1 MREKELRIALVCF
14 GGISLAVYMHGI
26 SKEVLKLVRASAA
39 LHGVDDREA
48 RSRAHFFD
56 FVDSQDPEY
65 DTEAVYFDLLREIG
79 RKLELRVVVDV
90 IAGASAGGINGAML
104 ARAICHDLRFNT
116 LRDMWLDNADV
127 TVLLATEAKANTW
140 SKVFMQPLIW
150 LAAKYGIVEANKEVT
165 EKLSLFVRS
174 RWFKPPLDGS
184 VMDALMYD
192 AATAMKPAKGK
203 ASSLLPIG
211 HAFDLFVTLTDY
223 HGYYEQVAIHDPP
236 VIHEIE
242 HRQLLHFGY
251 RHRLDGLI
259 ESDLD
264 LDDAPGL
271 AFAARAT
278 SSFPGAFPPSR
289 IADMDGL
296 VANRGANW
304 PKRDVFIAHNFR
316 HHRMAGVDPATASF
330 IDGSV
335 LNDRPFHEAIAAIH
349 GRFAF
354 RQVDRRLVYID
365 PTPRAMHG
373 TVNDDIPNFFST
385 LWGAASDI
393 PRAQPFAEELR
404 FVAEFNE
411 RVRQAAIIVTRTRPR
426 VSALVSGTI
435 STPLDRPVGEDEVR
449 EWRERVNMHVA
460 RAAGFASEGYVR
472 LKLASA
478 RMFIARLIV
487 QLCDVPE
494 RSPLAHGIG
503 AVIEAWATRHGFD
516 YNPAVWEGPLP
527 EDAKSLPIA
536 RFAEFLLD
544 FDVKYRERR
553 LNFLIEGQNRLYEL
567 VDDDAYRGLEPGVID
582 VLKGAFYVKLEDIRS
597 RQSAPNIGPATQ
609 ELARTIFAEGP
620 SIAEIKDLE
629 TYANGFVDLHG
640 GAIDQLLREL
650 AAALDLDGATRDL
663 DRLIADLDP
672 KEWHHEARRHVL
684 VNYLGFPFWDV
695 LTFPMMVGRESG
707 ELNQIL
713 IDRISPEDVRSLKD
727 FAGLASVKGSRF
739 GRFAAFLS
747 RAYRENDYLLG
758 RLHALDRLIDIVCDS
773 AGSAC
778 DDLDIVA
785 LKKRG
790 FLQIIA
796 TEEPHLTESGTLIRA
811 LRAKIAEMG

>member
-1 MREKELRIALVCF
+1 MREKELRIGLVCF

-39 LHGVDDREA
+39 LHDIDDRDA

-56 FVDSQDPEY
+56 SVGSQDPEY

-104 ARAICHDLRFNT
+104 ARAICHDLRVDT

-165 EKLSLFVRS
+165 KKLSLFVRS
-174 RWFKPPLDGS
+174 RWFKPPLDGA

-192 AATAMKPAKGK
+192 AAIAMKPVKGK

-251 RHRLDGLI
+251 RRRLDGLI

-289 IADMDGL
+289 IADMDAL
-296 VANRGANW
+296 VADRGDKW
-304 PKRDVFIAHNFR
+304 PKHDAFIAHNFR

-393 PRAQPFAEELR
+393 PRA
-404 FVAEFNE
+404 
-411 RVRQAAIIVTRTRPR
+411 
-426 VSALVSGTI
+426 
-435 STPLDRPVGEDEVR
+435 
-449 EWRERVNMHVA
+449 
-460 RAAGFASEGYVR
+460 
-472 LKLASA
+472 
-478 RMFIARLIV
+478 
-487 QLCDVPE
+487 
-494 RSPLAHGIG
+494 
-503 AVIEAWATRHGFD
+503 
-516 YNPAVWEGPLP
+516 
-527 EDAKSLPIA
+527 
-536 RFAEFLLD
+536 
-544 FDVKYRERR
+544 
-553 LNFLIEGQNRLYEL
+553 
-567 VDDDAYRGLEPGVID
+567 
-582 VLKGAFYVKLEDIRS
+582 
-597 RQSAPNIGPATQ
+597 
-609 ELARTIFAEGP
+609 
-620 SIAEIKDLE
+620 
-629 TYANGFVDLHG
+629 
-640 GAIDQLLREL
+640 
-650 AAALDLDGATRDL
+650 
-663 DRLIADLDP
+663 
-672 KEWHHEARRHVL
+672 
-684 VNYLGFPFWDV
+684 
-695 LTFPMMVGRESG
+695 
-707 ELNQIL
+707 
-713 IDRISPEDVRSLKD
+713 
-727 FAGLASVKGSRF
+727 
-739 GRFAAFLS
+739 
-747 RAYRENDYLLG
+747 
-758 RLHALDRLIDIVCDS
+758 
-773 AGSAC
+773 
-778 DDLDIVA
+778 
-785 LKKRG
+785 
-790 FLQIIA
+790 
-796 TEEPHLTESGTLIRA
+796 
-811 LRAKIAEMG
+811 

>member
-1 MREKELRIALVCF
+1 
-14 GGISLAVYMHGI
+14 
-26 SKEVLKLVRASAA
+26 
-39 LHGVDDREA
+39 
-48 RSRAHFFD
+48 
-56 FVDSQDPEY
+56 
-65 DTEAVYFDLLREIG
+65 
-79 RKLELRVVVDV
+79 
-90 IAGASAGGINGAML
+90 
-104 ARAICHDLRFNT
+104 
-116 LRDMWLDNADV
+116 
-127 TVLLATEAKANTW
+127 
-140 SKVFMQPLIW
+140 
-150 LAAKYGIVEANKEVT
+150 
-165 EKLSLFVRS
+165 
-174 RWFKPPLDGS
+174 
-184 VMDALMYD
+184 
-192 AATAMKPAKGK
+192 
-203 ASSLLPIG
+203 
-211 HAFDLFVTLTDY
+211 
-223 HGYYEQVAIHDPP
+223 
-236 VIHEIE
+236 
-242 HRQLLHFGY
+242 
-251 RHRLDGLI
+251 
-259 ESDLD
+259 
-264 LDDAPGL
+264 
-271 AFAARAT
+271 
-278 SSFPGAFPPSR
+278 
-289 IADMDGL
+289 
-296 VANRGANW
+296 
-304 PKRDVFIAHNFR
+304 
-316 HHRMAGVDPATASF
+316 ASF

-373 TVNDDIPNFFST
+373 AVNDDLPNFFST

-426 VSALVSGTI
+426 VSALVTGTI
-435 STPLDRPVGEDEVR
+435 ATPLDRPVGEDEVR
-449 EWRERVNMHVA
+449 EWREQVNMHVA

-478 RMFIARLIV
+478 RMFITRLIV

-503 AVIEAWATRHGFD
+503 AVIEAWSSRHGFD
-516 YNPAVWEGPLP
+516 YDPTVWEGPLP
-527 EDAKSLPIA
+527 EDAKTLPIA

-567 VDDDAYRGLEPGVID
+567 VDSDAYRGLEPGVID
-582 VLKGAFYVKLEDIRS
+582 LLKGAFYVKLEDIRS
-597 RQSAPNIGPATQ
+597 RQSQPNIGPATQ
-609 ELARTIFAEGP
+609 ELARTIFAKSP
-620 SIAEIKDLE
+620 SVADVKDLE
-629 TYANGFVDLHG
+629 TYANEFVDAHDE
-640 GAIDQLLREL
+640 AIERLLREL

-672 KEWHHEARRHVL
+672 QEWHHEARRHVL

-713 IDRISPEDVRSLKD
+713 IDRISPEDVRGLKD
-727 FAGLASVKGSRF
+727 LAGLASVKGSGF

-773 AGSAC
+773 AGRAC
-778 DDLDIVA
+778 EGLDIIA

-796 TEEPHLTESGTLIRA
+796 AEEPHLAESGDLIKA
-811 LRAKIAEMG
+811 LRAQIAEMR

>member
-39 LHGVDDREA
+39 LHAMDDRDA
-48 RSRAHFFD
+48 RARGHFFD
-56 FVDSQDPEY
+56 AVDSRDPEY
-65 DTEAVYFDLLREIG
+65 DTEEVYFDLLRDIG

-104 ARAICHDLRFNT
+104 ARAICHDLRFNV
-116 LRDMWLDNADV
+116 LRDLWLENADV
-127 TVLLATEAKANTW
+127 TVLLAQEAKASTW
-140 SKVFMQPLIW
+140 SKAFMQPLIW
-150 LAAKYGIVEANKEVT
+150 LAAKYGIVEADKEVT
-165 EKLSLFVRS
+165 KKLSLFVRS
-174 RWFKPPLDGS
+174 RWFKPPLDGG

-192 AATAMKPAKGK
+192 AATAMKPAKGRT
-203 ASSLLPIG
+203 SSLLPIG

-251 RHRLDGLI
+251 RRRLDGLI

-264 LDDAPGL
+264 VDDAPGL

-289 IADMDGL
+289 IADMDAL
-296 VANRGANW
+296 VASRGAKW
-304 PKRDVFIAHNFR
+304 PKRDAFIAHNFR

-373 TVNDDIPNFFST
+373 TVKDELPNFFST

-426 VSALVSGTI
+426 VSALVAGTI

-449 EWRERVNMHVA
+449 GWREQVNMHVA

-478 RMFIARLIV
+478 RMFITRLIV
-487 QLCDVPE
+487 QSCDVPD
-494 RSPLAHGIG
+494 RSPLAHAIG
-503 AVIEAWATRHGFD
+503 AVIDAWATRRGFD
-516 YNPAVWEGPLP
+516 YDPTTWEETLP
-527 EDAKSLPIA
+527 EEAKSLPIA

-567 VDDDAYRGLEPGVID
+567 VDSDAYRGLEPGVID
-582 VLKGAFYVKLEDIRS
+582 LLKGAFYVKLEDIRN
-597 RQSAPNIGPATQ
+597 RQSKPNIGPATQ
-609 ELARTIFAEGP
+609 ELARTIFAGSP
-620 SIAEIKDLE
+620 SIADIKDLDA
-629 TYANGFVDLHG
+629 YANEFVDAHDE
-640 GAIDQLLREL
+640 AIERLLREL

-672 KEWHHEARRHVL
+672 GEWHHEARRHVL

-773 AGSAC
+773 AGRAC
-778 DDLDIVA
+778 EGIDIIA

-790 FLQIIA
+790 FLQILA
-796 TEEPHLTESGTLIRA
+796 AEEPHLAESGDLIRA
-811 LRAKIAEMG
+811 LRAQIAAMG

>member
-39 LHGVDDREA
+39 LHDIDDREA
-48 RSRAHFFD
+48 RARAHFFD
-56 FVDSQDPEY
+56 AVDSQDPEY
-65 DTEAVYFDLLREIG
+65 DTEAVYFDLLRDIG

-104 ARAICHDLRFNT
+104 ARAICHDLRVNV
-116 LRDMWLDNADV
+116 LRDLWLENADV
-127 TVLLATEAKANTW
+127 TVLLAQEAKASTW
-140 SKVFMQPLIW
+140 SKAFMQPLIW
-150 LAAKYGIVEANKEVT
+150 LAAKYGIVEADKEVT
-165 EKLSLFVRS
+165 KKLSLFVRS
-174 RWFKPPLDGS
+174 RWFKPPLDGGI
-184 VMDALMYD
+184 MDALMYD
-192 AATAMKPAKGK
+192 AATTMKPAKGRT
-203 ASSLLPIG
+203 SSLLPIG

-251 RHRLDGLI
+251 RRRLDGLI

-264 LDDAPGL
+264 VDDAPGL

-289 IADMDGL
+289 IADMDVL
-296 VANRGANW
+296 VVSRGAKW
-304 PKRDVFIAHNFR
+304 PKRDAFIAHNFR

-373 TVNDDIPNFFST
+373 TVKDERPNFFST

-411 RVRQAAIIVTRTRPR
+411 RVRQAAFIVTRTRPR
-426 VSALVSGTI
+426 VSALVTGTI
-435 STPLDRPVGEDEVR
+435 PAPLDRPVGEDEVR
-449 EWRERVNMHVA
+449 EWREQVNMHVA

-478 RMFIARLIV
+478 RTFITRLIV

-494 RSPLAHGIG
+494 RSPLAHAIG

-516 YNPAVWEGPLP
+516 YDPTAGEGPLP
-527 EDAKSLPIA
+527 EEAKSLPIA
-536 RFAEFLLD
+536 RFTEFLLD

-567 VDDDAYRGLEPGVID
+567 VDSDAYRGLEPGVID
-582 VLKGAFYVKLEDIRS
+582 LLKGAFYVKLEDIRN
-597 RQSAPNIGPATQ
+597 RQSKPNIGPATQ
-609 ELARTIFAEGP
+609 ELARTIFAESP
-620 SIAEIKDLE
+620 SIADIKDLD
-629 TYANGFVDLHG
+629 TYADEFVDAHDE
-640 GAIDQLLREL
+640 AIERLLREL

-663 DRLIADLDP
+663 DRLIADLDSD
-672 KEWHHEARRHVL
+672 EWHHEARRHVL

-713 IDRISPEDVRSLKD
+713 IDRISPEDVRGLKD

-773 AGSAC
+773 AGRAC
-778 DDLDIVA
+778 EGLDIIA

-790 FLQIIA
+790 FLQILA
-796 TEEPHLTESGTLIRA
+796 VEEPHLAESGDLIRA
-811 LRAKIAEMG
+811 LRAQIAEMG

>member
-1 MREKELRIALVCF
+1 MREKELRIGLVCF

-39 LHGVDDREA
+39 LHNIDDREA
-48 RSRAHFFD
+48 RARAHFFD
-56 FVDSQDPEY
+56 SVDSQDPEY

-79 RKLELRVVVDV
+79 RTLELRVIVDV

-104 ARAICHDLRFNT
+104 SRAICHDLRINT

-127 TVLLATEAKANTW
+127 TVLLAPEAKASTW

-150 LAAKYGIVEANKEVT
+150 LAARYGIVAADKEVT
-165 EKLSLFVRS
+165 KKLSLFVRS
-174 RWFKPPLDGS
+174 RWFKPPLDGG

-192 AATAMKPAKGK
+192 AAVAMKPAKGMG
-203 ASSLLPIG
+203 SSLLPIG
-211 HAFDLFVTLTDY
+211 HAFDLFVTMTDY
-223 HGYYEQVAIHDPP
+223 HGYYEQVPIHDPP
-236 VIHEIE
+236 VIHEVE
-242 HRQLLHFGY
+242 HRQLLQFGY
-251 RHRLDGLI
+251 RRRLDGQI

-264 LDDAPGL
+264 LDDIPAL

-289 IADMDGL
+289 IVDMDAL
-296 VANRGANW
+296 VASRDATW
-304 PKRDVFIAHNFR
+304 RKRDAFIARNFR

-365 PTPRAMHG
+365 PTPRSMQG
-373 TVNDDIPNFFST
+373 SVNGDIPNFFST

-393 PRAQPFAEELR
+393 PRAQPFAEELS
-404 FVAEFNE
+404 FVADFNE
-411 RVRQAAIIVTRTRPR
+411 RVRQAAIIVARTRPR
-426 VSALVSGTI
+426 VSALVTGTI
-435 STPLDRPVGEDEVR
+435 STPLDRPVAEDEVR
-449 EWRERVNMHVA
+449 EWREQVNMHVA

-487 QLCDVPE
+487 EICDVPE
-494 RSPLAHGIG
+494 RSPLAHAIG
-503 AVIEAWATRHGFD
+503 AIIEAWATRHGFD
-516 YNPAVWEGPLP
+516 YDPTVWEGPLP
-527 EDAKSLPIA
+527 EDAKSIPVA
-536 RFAEFLLD
+536 RFADFLLA

-553 LNFLIEGQNRLYEL
+553 LNFMIEGQNRLYEL
-567 VDDDAYRGLEPGVID
+567 VDSDDYRGLEPGVID
-582 VLKGAFYVKLEDIRS
+582 LLKGAFYIKLEDIRS
-597 RQSAPNIGPATQ
+597 RQSKPNIEPGTQ
-609 ELARTIFAEGP
+609 ELARTIFAKSP

-629 TYANGFVDLHG
+629 TYANSFVDHHDEPIGRLLH
-640 GAIDQLLREL
+640 EL

-672 KEWHHEARRHVL
+672 KEWHHEMRRHVM

-713 IDRISPEDVRSLKD
+713 IDRISPEDVRTLKD
-727 FAGLASVKGSRF
+727 FAGLASVKGSGF

-773 AGSAC
+773 AGRAC
-778 DDLDIVA
+778 EGLDIIA

-796 TEEPHLTESGTLIRA
+796 AEEPYLAESGELIKA
-811 LRAKIAEMG
+811 LRARIAEMG

>member
-39 LHGVDDREA
+39 LHDIDDREVRA
-48 RSRAHFFD
+48 RAHFFD
-56 FVDSQDPEY
+56 AVDAQDPEY
-65 DTEAVYFDLLREIG
+65 DTEAVYFDLLRDIG
-79 RKLELRVVVDV
+79 QKLELRVVVDV

-104 ARAICHDLRFNT
+104 ARAICHDLRFNV
-116 LRDMWLDNADV
+116 LRDLWLENADV
-127 TVLLATEAKANTW
+127 TVLLAQEAKASTW
-140 SKVFMQPLIW
+140 SKAFMQPLIW
-150 LAAKYGIVEANKEVT
+150 LAAKYGIVEADKEVT
-165 EKLSLFVRS
+165 KKLSLFVRS
-174 RWFKPPLDGS
+174 RWFKPPLDGG

-192 AATAMKPAKGK
+192 AATAMKPVKGRT
-203 ASSLLPIG
+203 SSLLPIG

-236 VIHEIE
+236 VIQEIE
-242 HRQLLHFGY
+242 HGQLLHFGY
-251 RHRLDGLI
+251 RRRLDGLI
-259 ESDLD
+259 ESNLD
-264 LDDAPGL
+264 VDDAPGL

-289 IADMDGL
+289 IADMDAL
-296 VANRGANW
+296 VASRGAKW
-304 PKRDVFIAHNFR
+304 PKRDAFIAHNFR

-373 TVNDDIPNFFST
+373 TVKDELPNFFST

-426 VSALVSGTI
+426 VSALVTGTI
-435 STPLDRPVGEDEVR
+435 AAPLDRPVGEDEVR
-449 EWRERVNMHVA
+449 EWREQVNMHVA

-494 RSPLAHGIG
+494 RSPLAHAIG
-503 AVIEAWATRHGFD
+503 AVIEAWATRRGFD
-516 YNPAVWEGPLP
+516 YNPTAWEGPLP
-527 EDAKSLPIA
+527 EEAKSLPIA

-567 VDDDAYRGLEPGVID
+567 VDSDAYRGLEPGVID
-582 VLKGAFYVKLEDIRS
+582 LLKGAFYVKLEDIRN
-597 RQSAPNIGPATQ
+597 RQSKPNIGPATQ
-609 ELARTIFAEGP
+609 ELARTLFAESP
-620 SIAEIKDLE
+620 SVADIKDLD
-629 TYANGFVDLHG
+629 TYANEFVD
-640 GAIDQLLREL
+640 
-650 AAALDLDGATRDL
+650 ATR
-663 DRLIADLDP
+663 
-672 KEWHHEARRHVL
+672 
-684 VNYLGFPFWDV
+684 
-695 LTFPMMVGRESG
+695 
-707 ELNQIL
+707 
-713 IDRISPEDVRSLKD
+713 
-727 FAGLASVKGSRF
+727 
-739 GRFAAFLS
+739 
-747 RAYRENDYLLG
+747 
-758 RLHALDRLIDIVCDS
+758 
-773 AGSAC
+773 
-778 DDLDIVA
+778 
-785 LKKRG
+785 
-790 FLQIIA
+790 
-796 TEEPHLTESGTLIRA
+796 
-811 LRAKIAEMG
+811 

>member
-39 LHGVDDREA
+39 LHDIDDREVRA
-48 RSRAHFFD
+48 RAHFFD
-56 FVDSQDPEY
+56 AVDAQDPEY
-65 DTEAVYFDLLREIG
+65 DTEAVYFDLLRDIG
-79 RKLELRVVVDV
+79 QKLELRVVVDV

-104 ARAICHDLRFNT
+104 ARAICHDLRFNV
-116 LRDMWLDNADV
+116 LRDLWLENADV
-127 TVLLATEAKANTW
+127 TVLLAQEAKASTW
-140 SKVFMQPLIW
+140 SKAFMQPLIW
-150 LAAKYGIVEANKEVT
+150 LAAKYGIVEADKEVT
-165 EKLSLFVRS
+165 KKLSLFVRS
-174 RWFKPPLDGS
+174 RWFKPPLDGG

-192 AATAMKPAKGK
+192 AATAMKPVKGRT
-203 ASSLLPIG
+203 SSLLPIG

-236 VIHEIE
+236 VIQEIE
-242 HRQLLHFGY
+242 HGQLLHFGY
-251 RHRLDGLI
+251 RRRLDGLI
-259 ESDLD
+259 ESNLD
-264 LDDAPGL
+264 VDDAPGL

-289 IADMDGL
+289 IADMDAL
-296 VANRGANW
+296 VASRGAKW
-304 PKRDVFIAHNFR
+304 PKRDAFIAHNFR

-373 TVNDDIPNFFST
+373 TVKDELPNFFST

-426 VSALVSGTI
+426 VSALVTGTI
-435 STPLDRPVGEDEVR
+435 AAPLDRPVGEDEVR
-449 EWRERVNMHVA
+449 EWREQVNMHVA

-494 RSPLAHGIG
+494 RSPLAHAIG
-503 AVIEAWATRHGFD
+503 AVIEAWATRRGFD
-516 YNPAVWEGPLP
+516 YNPTAWEGPLP
-527 EDAKSLPIA
+527 EEAKSLPIA

-567 VDDDAYRGLEPGVID
+567 VDSDAYRGLDPGVID
-582 VLKGAFYVKLEDIRS
+582 LLKGAFYVKLEDIRN
-597 RQSAPNIGPATQ
+597 RQSKPNIGSATQ
-609 ELARTIFAEGP
+609 ELARTLFAESP
-620 SIAEIKDLE
+620 SVADIKDLD
-629 TYANGFVDLHG
+629 TYANEFVDAHDE
-640 GAIDQLLREL
+640 AIEGLLREL

-672 KEWHHEARRHVL
+672 DEWHHEARRYVL

-773 AGSAC
+773 AGRAC
-778 DDLDIVA
+778 EGLDIIA

-790 FLQIIA
+790 FLQILA
-796 TEEPHLTESGTLIRA
+796 AEEPHLADSGDLIRA
-811 LRAKIAEMG
+811 LRAHIAEMV